1 MGCLVCFRGGAMK
14 FGLLWRLC
22 AAILLAFMSMWP
34 SRSLVAAEAGAVIPT
49 SREQIRLTFAPLVKQ
64 AAPAV
69 VNIYAKRRVRT
80 RTTSLFDDP
89 FFRRFFGDRSPF
101 GGAMPRR
108 ERLENSL
115 GSGVIVDKTGLI
127 VTNHHVIQGAQ
138 QITVVLSD
146 RREFSAEL
154 ITSDE
159 KTDLAVLR
167 IDTEGKFLPFLQM
180 RDSDELQVG
189 DLVLAIGNPFGI
201 GQTVTSGIVS
211 ATARASSKVSDYGYF
226 IQTDAAINPGNSGG
240 ALISMDGRLVGI
252 NSAIY
257 SKSGGSHGI
266 GFAIPTAMVR
276 TVVAGA
282 LAGGTVTRP
291 WFGAK
296 ALPVTADIAESLGM
310 DRPAG
315 VILQKVY
322 AGGPAQRAGLSVGD
336 IVLAIDGNE
345 VNDPSALRYRL
356 ATHTLGSNVALTVW
370 RTGKKRRVPLA
381 VEPPP
386 ERPPRQVTE
395 LAGRHPLAGATV
407 ANLSPALAAEIEFDL
422 NSRGVVVLGRA
433 RGSPA
438 ARLRLSP
445 GDVIL
450 KVNGRTIGDVDG
462 LVAAVGARNVARW
475 HIEVRRGDQVL
486 QVTVTG

>member
-1 MGCLVCFRGGAMK
+1 MRNGCL
-14 FGLLWRLC
+14 WRIC
-22 AAILLAFMSMWP
+22 AAILLARMARGATRP
-34 SRSLVAAEAGAVIPT
+34 VVAAGGSDTVPT
-49 SREQIRLTFAPLVKQ
+49 SREQIRLSYAPLVKQ

-80 RTTSLFDDP
+80 RSRSLFDDP

-101 GGAMPRR
+101 GGLTKRR

-115 GSGVIVDKTGLI
+115 GSGVIVDPKGYI
-127 VTNHHVIQGAQ
+127 VTNHHVIQGAE
-138 QITVVLSD
+138 QITAVLTD

-167 IDTEGKFLPFLQM
+167 IDADGEPLPFLEM

-211 ATARASSKVSDYGYF
+211 ATARASRKVSDYGYF

-240 ALISMDGRLVGI
+240 ALISMDGKLVGI

-257 SKSGGSHGI
+257 SKSGGSLGI

-282 LAGGTVTRP
+282 IAGGRVTRP

-296 ALPVTADIAESLGM
+296 ALSVTADIADSLGM
-310 DRPAG
+310 DRPTG
-315 VILQKVY
+315 VILQSVY
-322 AGGPAQRAGLSVGD
+322 ADGPAARAGLSVGD
-336 IVLAIDGNE
+336 IVLAIDGRE
-345 VNDPSALRYRL
+345 VNDPSSLRYRL
-356 ATHTLGSNVALTVW
+356 ATQTLGGEVSLKVW
-370 RTGKKRRVPLA
+370 RTGENRQATLA

-386 ERPPRQVTE
+386 EKPARQLTE

-407 ANLSPALAAEIEFDL
+407 ANLSPALAAEIDFDL
-422 NSRGVVVLGRA
+422 NLRGVVVLGRNS
-433 RGSPA
+433 GSPA

-445 GDVIL
+445 GDIIL
-450 KVNGRTIGDVDG
+450 QVNGRTIADVDG
-462 LVAAVGARNVARW
+462 LVDVVAARGVARW
-475 HIEVRRGDQVL
+475 QIEIRRGDRIF